1 MVVEERGTER
11 EEQRGWSTA
20 GQCVGECQPPHTV
33 HVTSLTQQTDDP
45 LCPKRRRSVGPL
57 TPHQGKT
64 VEGTCLGGYVVE
76 RSLDLGEVST
86 C

>member
-1 MVVEERGTER
+1 MGAGKKKGRGK
-11 EEQRGWSTA
+11 
-20 GQCVGECQPPHTV
+20 HTV
-33 HVTSLTQQTDDP
+33 KQKQKGLYSDP
-45 LCPKRRRSVGPL
+45 YVQKRRRSVGPL

-64 VEGTCLGGYVVE
+64 VEGTCLGGYVVV

>member
-1 MVVEERGTER
+1 MRG
-11 EEQRGWSTA
+11 
-20 GQCVGECQPPHTV
+20 VGEFVVSICHNFLQN
-33 HVTSLTQQTDDP
+33 TS
-45 LCPKRRRSVGPL
+45 KIEGPL